1 MFFSPRFNKLHSA
14 FKVYAVVFV
23 LWGIYRLVFRLPEE
37 VEETFLKPIVFV
49 GVAMLIEKPKNWLKY
64 FMEVWGSGDWV
75 RASGWGLLF
84 GLGYIVVYGFSS
96 FLSFGNLQL
105 GELTGSSILAF
116 TLIGILT
123 SIWEEWLFP
132 GYIFSQI
139 KADIKGVWPARLLT
153 AGMFAL
159 VHSPILIFWYKFAP
173 QTVIFQLA
181 MLFILGTG
189 NVILKEKLKNL
200 IAPVVSHFGWGLAI
214 FLFR

>member
-1 MFFSPRFNKLHSA
+1 MFFFRRFNKLHSA

-23 LWGIYRLVFRLPEE
+23 LWGIYRLVFRFPEE

-75 RASGWGLLF
+75 KALGWGLVF
-84 GLGYIVVYGFSS
+84 GLGYVVIYGFSS
-96 FLSFGNLQL
+96 FLSFGNLQPE
-105 GELTGSSILAF
+105 GLTGSSILAF

-123 SIWEEWLFP
+123 SVWEEWLFP
-132 GYIFSQI
+132 GYIFSHI
-139 KADIKGVWPARLLT
+139 KADIKGVWLPRLLT
-153 AGMFAL
+153 AAMFAA

-173 QTVIFQLA
+173 QTVIFQLT

-189 NVILKEKLKNL
+189 NVILQEKLKNL

>member
-1 MFFSPRFNKLHSA
+1 MFFFRRFNKLHSA
-14 FKVYAVVFV
+14 FQVYAAVFV

-49 GVAMLIEKPKNWLKY
+49 GIVMLIEKPKNWLKY
-64 FMEVWGSGDWV
+64 FIEIWGSGDWI
-75 RASGWGLLF
+75 RSAGWGLLF
-84 GLGYIVVYGFSS
+84 GFGYIVVYGFSS

-105 GELTGSSILAF
+105 GELTASSILAF

-132 GYIFSQI
+132 GYIFNHI
-139 KADIKGVWPARLLT
+139 KADIKNIWSARLST
-153 AGMFAL
+153 AAMFAL
-159 VHSPILIFWYKFAP
+159 VHSPILIFWYKFSL
-173 QTVIFQLA
+173 QTVIFQLM

-189 NVILKEKLKNL
+189 NVILKEKFKNL
-200 IAPVVSHFGWGLAI
+200 IAPVISHFGWGLAV

>member
-1 MFFSPRFNKLHSA
+1 MFVFRRFNKLHSA

-23 LWGIYRLVFRLPEE
+23 LWGIYRLIFRLPEE

-75 RASGWGLLF
+75 KALGWGLVL
-84 GLGYIVVYGFSS
+84 GLGYVVIYGFSS
-96 FLSFGNLQL
+96 FLSFGNLL
-105 GELTGSSILAF
+105 PEGLTGSSILAF

-123 SIWEEWLFP
+123 SVWEEWLFP
-132 GYIFSQI
+132 GYIFSHI
-139 KADIKGVWPARLLT
+139 KADIKNVWSARLLT
-153 AGMFAL
+153 AAMFAA

-173 QTVIFQLA
+173 QTIIFQLT

-189 NVILKEKLKNL
+189 NVILQEKLKNL
-200 IAPVVSHFGWGLAI
+200 IAPAASHFGWGLAI